1 MPSSTTPTLQ
11 TSASFLR
18 HDVTSSLWLHCAHNH
33 THSTCTPDSI
43 KINRIERGRL
53 EWTLLI
59 PSTAIQFVHAFSRV
73 RNDSCLNL
81 SEGFVLYNA
90 VSKTGSREEICQSF
104 NERCFC
110 SSFSS
115 GNEKMGPWGSTN
127 MTVPFQ
133 SSLLFHLSF
142 SSFLVFPSAKLAA
155 VTYEGNGHVWSV
167 LYILVYRLFVYIA
180 LIKLIHKTV
189 IPFLTRLLRFQKR
202 HCFSSSANHFTGL

>member
-1 MPSSTTPTLQ
+1 MPHTRIRVQLEIQCSCSLYRCNWSASGKRTHYSGSVPSSTTPTLQ

-18 HDVTSSLWLHCAHNH
+18 HDVTSSLWLLCAHNH

-59 PSTAIQFVHAFSRV
+59 PSTAIQFVHVFSRA

-115 GNEKMGPWGSTN
+115 GNEKMGPWGLTN
-127 MTVPFQ
+127 MTVPFPKFP
-133 SSLLFHLSF
+133 SLPPFLLFLPRLS
-142 SSFLVFPSAKLAA
+142 
-155 VTYEGNGHVWSV
+155 
-167 LYILVYRLFVYIA
+167 I
-180 LIKLIHKTV
+180 
-189 IPFLTRLLRFQKR
+189 
-202 HCFSSSANHFTGL
+202 C